1 MKVNELKAALE
12 ERGLDT
18 KGLKK
23 DLAARLLEALV
34 TPPPEAKGS
43 GEVVKEPA
51 ATEAVSE
58 EPAEP
63 ATETAGE
70 VAEVAMEPTGAPPAE
85 EAEAEGDASPAAGEE
100 DKTPAAAAEVVG
112 GAAPLAERSESAEA
126 SPAGIEGLRGEV
138 TRLRQQHHE
147 LNTLVSQW
155 HRGEWKMPH
164 PRPLWKTAP
173 MASTGFCRTRSTA
186 FAPARPSK
194 TCQVPQRHAAAAA
207 AAAAAA
213 DDAATRLRVPAAR
226 VRRPAA
232 RAAAGASA
240 AADEPVDGAF
250 HARRCAARAMSPP
263 PSPPHTRASPSGHTY
278 YYNAMTGAS
287 SWERPPDYMGGAP
300 VYPANPCS
308 RHRSVH
314 PPYSIQ
320 LERKLALQAPR
331 PKAPVRMHCSSAA
344 KSLYQ
349 LPPCDPRGICV
360 HRKAR
365 RRRWRRRR
373 HQAERP
379 AGRESLCGPQ
389 DAPVNPARTVTL
401 PP

>member
-43 GEVVKEPA
+43 GEVFKEPA

-85 EAEAEGDASPAAGEE
+85 EAEAEGDAPPAAGEE
-100 DKTPAAAAEVVG
+100 DKAPAAAAEALG
-112 GAAPLAERSESAEA
+112 GAAPLAEGSESAEA

-155 HRGEWKMPH
+155 YHSVMQ
-164 PRPLWKTAP
+164 L
-173 MASTGFCRTRSTA
+173 
-186 FAPARPSK
+186 
-194 TCQVPQRHAAAAA
+194 QQQLQR
-207 AAAAAA
+207 
-213 DDAATRLRVPAAR
+213 
-226 VRRPAA
+226 
-232 RAAAGASA
+232 
-240 AADEPVDGAF
+240 
-250 HARRCAARAMSPP
+250 PP
-263 PSPPHTRASPSGHTY
+263 PMMPQQGYGYPPPGYGGPPPMQQQAPPPQQTSPWTEHFTPEGHTY

-287 SWERPPDYMGGAP
+287 SWERPPDYMGGKRGGGGGGGGSGGGTKQKGP
-300 VYPANPCS
+300 PGANLFVVRKMRRGEYDDFDDAQLRDAFS
-308 RHRSVH
+308 RFG
-314 PPYSIQ
+314 
-320 LERKLALQAPR
+320 ALLRAEITLDKDTGISKGFGFVSFTTAEEADAAMASMNGAMIGGRQIR
-331 PKAPVRMHCSSAA
+331 IEKSS
-344 KSLYQ
+344 
-349 LPPCDPRGICV
+349 
-360 HRKAR
+360 
-365 RRRWRRRR
+365 
-373 HQAERP
+373 
-379 AGRESLCGPQ
+379 
-389 DAPVNPARTVTL
+389 T
-401 PP
+401 

>member
-100 DKTPAAAAEVVG
+100 DKTPAAAAEALG
-112 GAAPLAERSESAEA
+112 GAVPLAERSESAEA

-155 HRGEWKMPH
+155 HRSAWKPH
-164 PRPLWKTAP
+164 LRPNWDCPVPAYGLK
-173 MASTGFCRTRSTA
+173 ASTEPGA
-186 FAPARPSK
+186 
-194 TCQVPQRHAAAAA
+194 VPLPLQGQQK
-207 AAAAAA
+207 
-213 DDAATRLRVPAAR
+213 P
-226 VRRPAA
+226 P
-232 RAAAGASA
+232 
-240 AADEPVDGAF
+240 P
-250 HARRCAARAMSPP
+250 RCARLPGTTVS
-263 PSPPHTRASPSGHTY
+263 
-278 YYNAMTGAS
+278 
-287 SWERPPDYMGGAP
+287 
-300 VYPANPCS
+300 CS
-308 RHRSVH
+308 
-314 PPYSIQ
+314 
-320 LERKLALQAPR
+320 
-331 PKAPVRMHCSSAA
+331 CSS
-344 KSLYQ
+344 S
-349 LPPCDPRGICV
+349 CSG
-360 HRKAR
+360 R
-365 RRRWRRRR
+365 RR
-373 HQAERP
+373 
-379 AGRESLCGPQ
+379 
-389 DAPVNPARTVTL
+389 
-401 PP
+401 